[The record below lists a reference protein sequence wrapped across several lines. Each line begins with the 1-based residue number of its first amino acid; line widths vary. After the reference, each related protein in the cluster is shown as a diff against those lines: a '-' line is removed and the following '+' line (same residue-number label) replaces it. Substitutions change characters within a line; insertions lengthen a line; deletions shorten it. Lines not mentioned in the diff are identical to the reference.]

1 MDVEDYRLVLQDL
14 NRRKI
19 PSPIKRAVSVALDKK
34 AEKTVVIKL
43 KGVTEITDFIVIC
56 SGMSHRQNRAIA
68 EEIQRRL
75 RADFKLKAFNVEGE
89 NSTDWVLLDYIDFVV
104 HIFSPEN
111 REKFSLE
118 KLWMDGKRYDFYRD

>member
-1 MDVEDYRLVLQDL
+1 MVT
-14 NRRKI
+14 
-19 PSPIKRAVSVALDKK
+19 VALDKN

-43 KGVTEITDFIVIC
+43 KGITEITDFIVIC
-56 SGMSHRQNRAIA
+56 SGKSSRQNRAIA

-75 RADFKLKAFNVEGE
+75 KTDFKLKAFGVEGA

-111 REKFSLE
+111 RKKFSLE

>member
-14 NRRKI
+14 SRRKI
-19 PSPIKRAVSVALDKK
+19 PSPIKQVVTVALDKK

-43 KGVTEITDFIVIC
+43 KGVTEVTDFIVIC
-56 SGMSHRQNRAIA
+56 SGLSSRQNRAIA
-68 EEIQRRL
+68 DEIQRRL
-75 RADFKLKAFNVEGE
+75 KTDFKLKAFSVEGAK
-89 NSTDWVLLDYIDFVV
+89 STDWVLLDYIDFVV

-111 REKFSLE
+111 RKKFSLE